1 MPEQNNNSSGKLY
14 GGANPRHNVKVK
26 RERTLKSL
34 RQNAGQDTSWKTA
47 LVDLIEEINRD
58 NQNLQ
63 ASVEELRS
71 LTNCRC
77 KQA

>member
-1 MPEQNNNSSGKLY
+1 MPEQNKISDRTFNS
-14 GGANPRHNVKVK
+14 GAKPRRNVKVE
-26 RERTLKSL
+26 RERKLKSL
-34 RQNAGQDTSWKTA
+34 RQNANQDSSWKTA
-47 LVDLIEEINRD
+47 LVDLIDEINRD

-71 LTNCRC
+71 LTNCSC